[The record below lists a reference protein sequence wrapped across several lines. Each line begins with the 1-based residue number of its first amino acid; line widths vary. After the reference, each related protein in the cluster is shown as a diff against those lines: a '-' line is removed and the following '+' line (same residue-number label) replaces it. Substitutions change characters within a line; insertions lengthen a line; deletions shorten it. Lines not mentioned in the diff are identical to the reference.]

1 MVWVTLGGVAVLTI
15 AAIMVAARRKGGVS
29 GDRDLGIVSSSWLNE
44 RRASDRESDHNR

>member
-1 MVWVTLGGVAVLTI
+1 MVWVTLGGVAVLI
-15 AAIMVAARRKGGVS
+15 AAVIMVAARRKGGTS